1 LTALFDQ
8 FGREVTIKKRPEPR
22 EIAVATI
29 RDRWSSYPSKGLTP
43 ERLGAIFREAD
54 GGDILR
60 QSELFE
66 EMEEKDA
73 HLFSILQTRKNAVR
87 GLGWEV
93 DPFSDG
99 KKDIDIATA
108 CDEMLS
114 GIENF
119 DDALLDLLDA
129 LSKGIACCEII
140 WEIKGSTAIIKR
152 LPRVHQKLLN
162 YFNSFIPTIR
172 TEANPWP
179 GEEMPPFKFVI
190 HRYKARS
197 GYDTRAGILRAC
209 AWMYLFK
216 NYGIKD
222 LVVFAEV
229 YGMPLRLGKYE
240 PGASKEDK
248 EALITAV
255 SSLGTD
261 AAGIISTATQI
272 EFIESA
278 SRGTGRN
285 VYLDLVDFCN
295 REMSKAVLGHTG
307 SAESTPG
314 KLGAEYEA
322 REVRQDLIENDCEAL
337 ATTIRWQILRPF
349 VGFNYGWDA
358 PVPWFKFA
366 FEPPEDLKSVAE
378 VYVDLGKMGYPLT
391 AEHVSER
398 FKVPLPEK
406 DQQILVPATGTIP
419 FTAKRSHTDLIKN
432 KKDVM
437 SQGDTGAQNSLDRM
451 ITAVLKSAPD
461 AIKGLSK
468 PIIQAIQEAETYE
481 EIQAKLT
488 ETFSEM
494 EPAQLEDLVARS
506 MFAAEMWGR
515 YQMQRETESTHASRG
530 DHNYR
535 KREDGQI
542 TTPLAQGPPPA
553 VEVHLNIE
561 AEKGKGIKKV
571 VSFSR
576 DKEGNLKGATI
587 LEGEE

>member
-1 LTALFDQ
+1 M
-8 FGREVTIKKRPEPR
+8 VTKKPGPR

-87 GLGWEV
+87 GLDWAC
-93 DPFSDG
+93 DPFSED
-99 KKDIDIATA
+99 KKDIEIAKV

-114 GIENF
+114 GIENY

-129 LSKGIACCEII
+129 IGKGIACCEIM
-140 WEIKGSTAIIKR
+140 WEIVGDKAIIRR
-152 LPRVHQKLLN
+152 LPWVHQKLLN
-162 YFNSFIPTIR
+162 YFYSFTPTIR

-190 HRYKARS
+190 YRYKARS
-197 GYDTRAGILRAC
+197 GHDTRAGILRAC

-229 YGMPLRLGKYE
+229 YGMPLRLGKYA
-240 PGASKEDK
+240 PGASKDDR
-248 EALITAV
+248 EALLAAI

-261 AAGIISTATQI
+261 AAGIISTATEI
-272 EFIESA
+272 EFVETVA
-278 SRGTGRN
+278 KGTGSN
-285 VYLDLVDFCN
+285 IYAALIEFCN

-307 SAESTPG
+307 SADSTPG
-314 KLGAEYEA
+314 KLGAEDEA
-322 REVRQDLIENDCEAL
+322 REVRQDLIESDCEAL
-337 ATTIRWQILRPF
+337 ASTIRQQILRPF

-378 VYVDLGKMGYPLT
+378 VYVGLGKMGYPLT

-406 DQQILVPATGTIP
+406 GQQILTPTPGATAP
-419 FTAKRSHTDLIKN
+419 FTAKLRSSSEPRSTKPG
-432 KKDVM
+432 
-437 SQGDTGAQNSLDRM
+437 QEALDKMVEGILR
-451 ITAVLKSAPD
+451 TAPE
-461 AIKGLSK
+461 AIKGLSA
-468 PIIQAIQEAETYE
+468 PITQAIESASSYE
-481 EIQAKLT
+481 EIPAKLN
-488 ETFSEM
+488 EIFSKM
-494 EPAQLEDLVARS
+494 EPAQLEDLIARS
-506 MFAAEMWGR
+506 MFAAELYGR
-515 YQMQRETESTHASRG
+515 YTAGSEGPRG
-530 DHNYR
+530 R
-535 KREDGQI
+535 G
-542 TTPLAQGPPPA
+542 
-553 VEVHLNIE
+553 V
-561 AEKGKGIKKV
+561 
-571 VSFSR
+571 
-576 DKEGNLKGATI
+576 
-587 LEGEE
+587 